1 MFMLLPLFC
10 FTQKVGDSIQII
22 SQGNREYNGLV
33 IKIEDKG
40 YFIKTDY
47 SSSIY
52 MRKTEI
58 KSFKLTKGDGISS
71 PKNVLDEVVGFKMEN
86 KDFIKILN
94 SVKRGDRLRLSIHN
108 NLPEVYRFK
117 RYKTV
122 RTNTNKKEFILFME
136 EESGGWSRSFE
147 SKNITTIERVTK
159 TQQ

>member
-1 MFMLLPLFC
+1 MFC
-10 FTQKVGDSIQII
+10 FTQNVGDSIRII

-33 IKIEDKG
+33 IKIEDEG

-58 KSFKLTKGDGISS
+58 KSFKLTNGGEISS
-71 PKNVLDEVVGFKMEN
+71 SKKVLNEVVGFQMEN

-94 SVKRGDRLRLSIHN
+94 SVKRGDRLKLSIHN
-108 NLPEVYRFK
+108 NLPEIYKFK

-136 EESGGWSRSFE
+136 EESGGWPRSFD
-147 SKNITTIERVTK
+147 SKNITSIERVTK